1 MTTSRREF
9 LIRSGA
15 AITVAAATAAGP
27 FRLNANPLGRPVGLQ
42 LYTVKDELEKD
53 YDGTLAKVAAAGY
66 KEVELAGFFGKKP
79 AEIKASLDKA
89 GLHCGSVHI
98 PVPGD
103 ETEAMNSAKA
113 IGAKYVI
120 SSVLLPKR
128 FGESGGK
135 LDWDALIIKL
145 KSLTLDDYK
154 SMADRCNHLGEQA
167 KQIGLQFGYHNH
179 NIEFK
184 PFNGGTG
191 YDELLR
197 STDAELV
204 KLELDC
210 GWMSSAG
217 FNPATY
223 IAKYPNRYRLL
234 HIKDFKLTSKPSFGM
249 WPGESPEPTEL
260 GRGSIDYK
268 PIFSAAQKAGHIEWY
283 YVEQE
288 PPYEDMPVMDA
299 IKVDYEYIHMLP

>member
-1 MTTSRREF
+1 MTKSRREF
-9 LIRSGA
+9 LIQSGA
-15 AITVAAATAAGP
+15 ALTAAAALAGNP
-27 FRLNANPLGRPVGLQ
+27 FRLDANPLGLPIGLQ
-42 LYTVKDELEKD
+42 LYTVKDELAKD
-53 YDGTLAKVAAAGY
+53 YDGTLAQVAAVGY

-89 GLHCGSVHI
+89 GLHCGSIHI
-98 PVPGD
+98 PASD
-103 ETEAMNSAKA
+103 QLAEAIDYAKV

-128 FGESGGK
+128 LTEAGTK
-135 LDWDALIIKL
+135 PDWDTMITKL
-145 KSLTLDDYK
+145 KAVTLDDYK
-154 SMADRCNHLGEQA
+154 SIAEQCNQMGAQA
-167 KQIGLQFGYHNH
+167 KQAGLQFGYHNH

-184 PFNGGTG
+184 PFPGGIG

-197 STDAELV
+197 STDPQLV

-210 GWMSSAG
+210 GWISAAG

-223 IAKYPNRYRLL
+223 LTKYPDRYRML

-249 WPGESPEPTEL
+249 WAPESPEPTEL
-260 GRGSIDYK
+260 GRGNVNYE

-288 PPYEDMPVMDA
+288 PPYKDMPAMEA
-299 IKVDYEYIHMLP
+299 IKVDYEYLHKLP

>member
-1 MTTSRREF
+1 MTKSRREF
-9 LIRSGA
+9 LIQSGA
-15 AITVAAATAAGP
+15 ALTAAAALAGNP
-27 FRLNANPLGRPVGLQ
+27 FRQDANPLGLPIGLQ
-42 LYTVKDELEKD
+42 LYTVKDELAKD
-53 YDGTLAKVAAAGY
+53 YDGTLAQVAAVGY

-89 GLHCGSVHI
+89 GLHCGSIHI
-98 PVPGD
+98 PASD
-103 ETEAMNSAKA
+103 QLAEAMDYAKV

-128 FGESGGK
+128 LTEAGTK
-135 LDWDALIIKL
+135 PDWDTMITKL
-145 KSLTLDDYK
+145 KAVTLDDYK
-154 SMADRCNHLGEQA
+154 SIAEQCNQMGAQA
-167 KQIGLQFGYHNH
+167 KQAGLQFGYHNH

-184 PFNGGTG
+184 PFPGGIG

-197 STDAELV
+197 STDPQLV

-210 GWMSSAG
+210 GWISAAG

-223 IAKYPNRYRLL
+223 LTKYPDRYRML

-249 WPGESPEPTEL
+249 WAPESPEPTEL
-260 GRGSIDYK
+260 GRGNVNYE

-288 PPYEDMPVMDA
+288 PPYKDMPAMEA
-299 IKVDYEYIHMLP
+299 IKVDYEYLHKLP

>member
-1 MTTSRREF
+1 MTKSRREF
-9 LIRSGA
+9 LIQSGA
-15 AITVAAATAAGP
+15 ALTAAAALAGNP
-27 FRLNANPLGRPVGLQ
+27 FRLDANPLGLPIGLQ
-42 LYTVKDELEKD
+42 LYTVKDELAKD
-53 YDGTLAKVAAAGY
+53 YDGTLAQVAAVGY

-89 GLHCGSVHI
+89 GLHCGSIHI
-98 PVPGD
+98 PASD
-103 ETEAMNSAKA
+103 QLAEAIDYAKV

-128 FGESGGK
+128 LTEAGTK
-135 LDWDALIIKL
+135 PDWDAMITKL
-145 KSLTLDDYK
+145 KAVTLDDYK
-154 SMADRCNHLGEQA
+154 SIAEQCNQMGAQA
-167 KQIGLQFGYHNH
+167 KQAGLQFGYHNH

-184 PFNGGTG
+184 PFPGGIG

-197 STDAELV
+197 STDPQLV

-210 GWMSSAG
+210 GWISAAG

-223 IAKYPNRYRLL
+223 LTKYPDRYRML

-249 WPGESPEPTEL
+249 WAPESPEPTEL
-260 GRGSIDYK
+260 GRGNVNYE

-288 PPYEDMPVMDA
+288 PPYKDMPAMEA
-299 IKVDYEYIHMLP
+299 IKVDYEYLHKLP

>member
-1 MTTSRREF
+1 MTKSRREF
-9 LIRSGA
+9 LIQSGA
-15 AITVAAATAAGP
+15 ALTAAAALAGNP
-27 FRLNANPLGRPVGLQ
+27 FRLDANPLGLPIGLQ
-42 LYTVKDELEKD
+42 LYTVKDELAKD
-53 YDGTLAKVAAAGY
+53 YDGTLAQVAAVGY

-89 GLHCGSVHI
+89 GLHCGSIHI
-98 PVPGD
+98 PASD
-103 ETEAMNSAKA
+103 QLAEAMDYAKV

-128 FGESGGK
+128 LTEAGTK
-135 LDWDALIIKL
+135 PDWDAMITKL
-145 KSLTLDDYK
+145 KAVTLDDYK
-154 SMADRCNHLGEQA
+154 SIAEQCNQMGAQA
-167 KQIGLQFGYHNH
+167 KQAGLQFGYHNH

-184 PFNGGTG
+184 PFPGGIG

-197 STDAELV
+197 STDPQLV

-210 GWMSSAG
+210 GWISAAG

-223 IAKYPNRYRLL
+223 LTKYPDRYRML

-249 WPGESPEPTEL
+249 WAPESPEPTEL
-260 GRGSIDYK
+260 GRGNVNYE

-288 PPYEDMPVMDA
+288 PPYKDMPAMEA
-299 IKVDYEYIHMLP
+299 IKVDYEYLHKLP

>member
-9 LIRSGA
+9 LIRGGA
-15 AITVAAATAAGP
+15 AITVAATTAANP
-27 FRLNANPLGRPVGLQ
+27 FQLNANPLGRPVGLQ

-79 AEIKASLDKA
+79 AEIKVLLDKA
-89 GLHCGSVHI
+89 GLRCGSVHI

-103 ETEAMNSAKA
+103 ETEAMESAKA
-113 IGAKYVI
+113 IGAKYII

-128 FGESGGK
+128 FGETGSK
-135 LDWDALIIKL
+135 LDWDALIVKL

-154 SMADRCNHLGEQA
+154 SMADRCNHMGEQA
-167 KQIGLQFGYHNH
+167 KQIGLEFGYHNH

-184 PFNGGTG
+184 PFDGGTG

-223 IAKYPNRYRLL
+223 IAKYPDRYRLL

-288 PPYEDMPVMDA
+288 PPYENMPVMDA
-299 IKVDYEYIHMLP
+299 IKVDYEYIHKLG

>member
-1 MTTSRREF
+1 MTKSRREF
-9 LIRSGA
+9 LIQSGA
-15 AITVAAATAAGP
+15 ALTAAATFAGVP
-27 FRLNANPLGRPVGLQ
+27 FRLDANPLGLPVGLQ
-42 LYTVKDELEKD
+42 LYTVKDELAKD
-53 YDGTLAKVAAAGY
+53 YDGTLAQVAAVGY
-66 KEVELAGFFGKKP
+66 KEVELAGFFDRKP

-98 PVPGD
+98 PAPNQLA
-103 ETEAMNSAKA
+103 EAMDYAKTV
-113 IGAKYVI
+113 GAKYVI
-120 SSVLLPKR
+120 TSVLLPKR
-128 FGESGGK
+128 LTEAGTK
-135 LDWDALIIKL
+135 PDRDAMIAKL

-154 SMADRCNHLGEQA
+154 SIAEQCNHMGEQA
-167 KQIGLQFGYHNH
+167 KQMGLQLGYHNH

-184 PFNGGTG
+184 PFPGGTG

-197 STDAELV
+197 STDPQLV

-217 FNPATY
+217 LNPATY
-223 IAKYPNRYRLL
+223 ISKYPDRYRML

-249 WPGESPEPTEL
+249 WPPESPAPTEL
-260 GRGSIDYK
+260 GKGNVDYK

-288 PPYEDMPVMDA
+288 PPYKDMPVLEA
-299 IKVDYEYIHMLP
+299 IKVDYEYVHNLS

>member
-1 MTTSRREF
+1 MTKSRREF
-9 LIRSGA
+9 LIQSSA
-15 AITVAAATAAGP
+15 ALTAAATFAGVP
-27 FRLNANPLGRPVGLQ
+27 FRLDANPLGLPVGLQ
-42 LYTVKDELEKD
+42 LYTVKDELAKD
-53 YDGTLAKVAAAGY
+53 YDGTLAKVAAVGY
-66 KEVELAGFFGKKP
+66 KEVELAGFFGRKP

-89 GLHCGSVHI
+89 GLHCGSLHI
-98 PVPGD
+98 PAPNQL
-103 ETEAMNSAKA
+103 TEAMDYAKV

-120 SSVLLPKR
+120 TSVLLPER
-128 FGESGGK
+128 FTEAGTK
-135 LDWDALIIKL
+135 PDRDAMRAKL

-154 SMADRCNHLGEQA
+154 SIAEQCNHMGEQA
-167 KQIGLQFGYHNH
+167 KQAGLQLGYHNH

-184 PFNGGTG
+184 PFPGGTG

-197 STDAELV
+197 STDPKLV

-223 IAKYPNRYRLL
+223 ISKYPDRYRML

-249 WPGESPEPTEL
+249 WPPESPEPTEL
-260 GRGSIDYK
+260 GRGSVDYK

-288 PPYEDMPVMDA
+288 PPYEDMPVLEA
-299 IKVDYEYIHMLP
+299 IKVDYEYVHNLS

>member
-1 MTTSRREF
+1 MTKSRREF
-9 LIRSGA
+9 LIQSGA
-15 AITVAAATAAGP
+15 ALTAAAALAGNP
-27 FRLNANPLGRPVGLQ
+27 FRLDANPLGLSIGLQ
-42 LYTVKDELEKD
+42 LYTVKDELAKD
-53 YDGTLAKVAAAGY
+53 YDGTLAQVAAVGY

-89 GLHCGSVHI
+89 GLHCGSIHI
-98 PVPGD
+98 PASD
-103 ETEAMNSAKA
+103 QLAEAMDYAKV

-128 FGESGGK
+128 LTEAGTK
-135 LDWDALIIKL
+135 PDWDTMITKL
-145 KSLTLDDYK
+145 KAVTLDDYK
-154 SMADRCNHLGEQA
+154 SIAEQCNQMGAQA
-167 KQIGLQFGYHNH
+167 KQAGLQFGYHNH

-184 PFNGGTG
+184 PFPGGIG

-197 STDAELV
+197 STDPQLV

-210 GWMSSAG
+210 GWISAAG

-223 IAKYPNRYRLL
+223 LTKYPDRYRML

-249 WPGESPEPTEL
+249 WAPESPEPTEL
-260 GRGSIDYK
+260 GRGNVNYE

-288 PPYEDMPVMDA
+288 PPYKDMPAMEA
-299 IKVDYEYIHMLP
+299 IKVDYEYLHKLP

>member
-1 MTTSRREF
+1 MTKSRREF
-9 LIRSGA
+9 LIQSGA
-15 AITVAAATAAGP
+15 ALTAAAALAGNP
-27 FRLNANPLGRPVGLQ
+27 FRQDANPLGLPIGLQ
-42 LYTVKDELEKD
+42 LYTVKDELAKD
-53 YDGTLAKVAAAGY
+53 YDGTLAQVAAVGY

-89 GLHCGSVHI
+89 GLHCGSIHI
-98 PVPGD
+98 PASD
-103 ETEAMNSAKA
+103 QLAEAIDYAKV

-128 FGESGGK
+128 LTEAGTK
-135 LDWDALIIKL
+135 PDWDTMITKL
-145 KSLTLDDYK
+145 KAVTLDDYK
-154 SMADRCNHLGEQA
+154 SIAEQCNQMGAQA
-167 KQIGLQFGYHNH
+167 KQAGLQFGYHNH

-184 PFNGGTG
+184 PFPGGIG

-197 STDAELV
+197 STDPQLV

-210 GWMSSAG
+210 GWISAAG

-223 IAKYPNRYRLL
+223 LTKYPDRYRML

-249 WPGESPEPTEL
+249 WAPESPEPTEL
-260 GRGSIDYK
+260 GRGNVNYE

-288 PPYEDMPVMDA
+288 PPYKDMPAMEA
-299 IKVDYEYIHMLP
+299 IKVDYEYLHKLP